1 MRITLKPVAVL
12 LLPVFLV
19 ASPAFARQA
28 QVVDATALNKAIAE
42 RASVEDAQRAQVQRV
57 LDREEVQQLATQMGL
72 NLADART
79 AVGTLSGPQLAD
91 AAARA
96 SAAEV
101 ALAGGATTVVIS
113 LTTLLLVLIIVLLI
127 AK

>member
-1 MRITLKPVAVL
+1 MRISLKPVAAL

-19 ASPAFARQA
+19 ASPAFARQG
-28 QVVDATALNKAIAE
+28 QVVDAAALSQAIAE
-42 RASVEDAQRAQVQRV
+42 RAATEDAQRAQVQRV
-57 LDREEVQQLATQMGL
+57 LDREEVQHLASQMGL

-79 AVGTLSGPQLAD
+79 AVGTVSGTQLAD
-91 AAARA
+91 LAARA

-101 ALAGGATTVVIS
+101 ALAGGAQTVVIS
-113 LTTLLLVLIIVLLI
+113 LTTLLLVIIIVLLI